1 MATKTKLLAFHGKQ
15 EIKDKYVARVK
26 AHAKADEIIKG
37 AYWEEGKGCAVG
49 CTIHSG
55 SHEAYEE
62 ELGIPMILARLE
74 DRIFEGMSNDKA
86 MKFPLKFLSAIKVGA
101 DLSQVWNKF
110 AIWLLKDVRKY
121 VKGDKKAFDA
131 VVDGYKRMIKGES
144 ISLDEWETIRDGA
157 WSERTALG
165 YIATGAASADA
176 AYAADA
182 GYIAA
187 DAAAAAYA
195 ADAAYAYAADADAAY
210 AYAAAEAA
218 AAYAYAA
225 AYAADAAYASAAEA
239 AARAYAAARADAA
252 ANAARRESFNKQ
264 AEKLLKLLKECE

>member
-1 MATKTKLLAFHGKQ
+1 MTEKLLAFHGKQ
-15 EIKDKYVARVK
+15 EIKDKYIARVK

-55 SHEAYEE
+55 SHGAYEE
-62 ELGIPMILARLE
+62 ELGISMILARLE

-110 AIWLLKDVRKY
+110 AVWLLKDVRKY
-121 VKGDKKAFDA
+121 IKGDKKAFDA
-131 VVDGYKRMIKGES
+131 VVDGYKRMIAGES

-157 WSERTALG
+157 WRERTAPG
-165 YIATGAASADA
+165 YIAAASAAAYAANAAAYAANAAANAADAAAYAAANAADA
-176 AYAADA
+176 AYAAA
-182 GYIAA
+182 K
-187 DAAAAAYA
+187 
-195 ADAAYAYAADADAAY
+195 
-210 AYAAAEAA
+210 
-218 AAYAYAA
+218 
-225 AYAADAAYASAAEA
+225 
-239 AARAYAAARADAA
+239 
-252 ANAARRESFNKQ
+252 RESFNKQ

>member
-15 EIKDKYVARVK
+15 ETKDKYVARVK
-26 AHAKADEIIKG
+26 AHAKADEIIRG
-37 AYWEEGKGCAVG
+37 EYWQGGKGCAVG
-49 CTIHSG
+49 CTIHS
-55 SHEAYEE
+55 SNHEAYEE

-187 DAAAAAYA
+187 DAAAAAAGGAGASAGAYA
-195 ADAAYAYAADADAAY
+195 ADAADAASAASAYAADAAVAAD
-210 AYAAAEAA
+210 AAAEAA
-218 AAYAYAA
+218 A
-225 AYAADAAYASAAEA
+225 D
-239 AARAYAAARADAA
+239 
-252 ANAARRESFNKQ
+252 AARRESFNKQ